1 MLLWEA
7 IFYVSAKKI
16 DRLDFSRLWAGNL
29 DWNSHYL
36 YLFWCASGTHSA
48 GLRVRLH
55 GETQI
60 TILSIRYAVLEIAPV
75 KMRLGRRVIRISH
88 KQNGD
93 RLAGSRQCKLNAQ
106 GFRDK
111 VHNPG

>member
-1 MLLWEA
+1 M
-7 IFYVSAKKI
+7 SAKKN
-16 DRLDFSRLWAGNL
+16 DRLDFSRFWSGNFN
-29 DWNSHYL
+29 WNGYYL
-36 YLFWCASGTHSA
+36 YLFWRAFGTHSA
-48 GLRVRLH
+48 RLRVWLH
-55 GETQI
+55 GKAQI
-60 TILSIRYAVLEIAPV
+60 AILSIRYAVLEIAPV